1 MYGDLLFVKMKTG
14 VSISFA
20 ENDCVDFW
28 QILQFSENQFLWH
41 IFNIFSILFQEEIL
55 EETVKYI
62 EDLHCQLL
70 ERIHCQGLPSR
81 LRKVASE
88 DDHQNTNNMGLSQ
101 MRTLL
106 ERSLQPQLEERGR
119 RREEEERRKLKQLI
133 ESSQKKEKTKT
144 SMFRI

>member
-1 MYGDLLFVKMKTG
+1 MFYFINNCMAGVPFQNQINIVLLNK
-14 VSISFA
+14 
-20 ENDCVDFW
+20 
-28 QILQFSENQFLWH
+28 
-41 IFNIFSILFQEEIL
+41 IFPLFQEEIL

-88 DDHQNTNNMGLSQ
+88 DDHQNTDNMGLSQ

-119 RREEEERRKLKQLI
+119 RREEYRKRRGEEGESIVRGGERRSKGSCGQI
-133 ESSQKKEKTKT
+133 EYKT
-144 SMFRI
+144 RH

>member
-1 MYGDLLFVKMKTG
+1 MAHFLTFV
-14 VSISFA
+14 
-20 ENDCVDFW
+20 
-28 QILQFSENQFLWH
+28 
-41 IFNIFSILFQEEIL
+41 SILFQEEIL

-88 DDHQNTNNMGLSQ
+88 DDHQNTDNMGLSQ

-144 SMFRI
+144 SLFRI